1 MKCPFCEFL
10 NTQVKD
16 SRSSDDNSSIKRR
29 RICNN
34 CGAKFITYEMLEVR
48 EIMVIKRSGAKRPF
62 DIQKLLRSLEIATR
76 KRNIENDLLNKIAS
90 NIVKKLQKFGEGEV
104 ESKII
109 GELVMNELIKVDQV
123 AYVRYASVY
132 MDFKE
137 VKDFKGL
144 IQILDHKASD
154 KEDN

>member
-1 MKCPFCEFL
+1 
-10 NTQVKD
+10 
-16 SRSSDDNSSIKRR
+16 
-29 RICNN
+29 
-34 CGAKFITYEMLEVR
+34 MLEVR
-48 EIMVIKRSGAKRPF
+48 EIMVIKRSGSKRPF

-76 KRNIENDLLNKIAS
+76 KRNIENELLNKIAS
-90 NIVKKLQKFGEGEV
+90 SIVKKLQKFGEGEV

-144 IQILDHKASD
+144 IQTLDHKTSD
-154 KEDN
+154 KESN

>member
-1 MKCPFCEFL
+1 MKCPFCGFL
-10 NTQVKD
+10 STQVKD
-16 SRSSDDNSSIKRR
+16 SRPSDDNSSIKRR

-34 CGAKFITYEMLEVR
+34 CGAKFTTYERIEVR
-48 EIMVIKRSGAKRPF
+48 EVMVIKRNGSKRPF

-76 KRNIENDLLNKIAS
+76 KRSIDQDSLDQIVS

-104 ESKII
+104 ETKII
-109 GELVMNELIKVDQV
+109 GELVMGELIKIDQV

-137 VKDFKGL
+137 VKDFKEL
-144 IQILDHKASD
+144 VQILDLKTD
-154 KEDN
+154 D

>member
-29 RICNN
+29 IICNN
-34 CGAKFITYEMLEVR
+34 CGAKFITYEMLELR
-48 EIMVIKRSGAKRPF
+48 EIMVIKRSGSKRPF

-76 KRNIENDLLNKIAS
+76 KRNIENELLNKIAS
-90 NIVKKLQKFGEGEV
+90 SIVKKLQKFGEGEV

-137 VKDFKGL
+137 VQDFKGL
-144 IQILDHKASD
+144 IQTLDHKISD
-154 KEDN
+154 KESN

>member
-1 MKCPFCEFL
+1 MV
-10 NTQVKD
+10 QKD
-16 SRSSDDNSSIKRR
+16 HLMYKKI
-29 RICNN
+29 
-34 CGAKFITYEMLEVR
+34 
-48 EIMVIKRSGAKRPF
+48 
-62 DIQKLLRSLEIATR
+62 LRSLEIATR
-76 KRNIENDLLNKIAS
+76 KRNIENEFLNKIAS

-109 GELVMNELIKVDQV
+109 GELVMSELIKVDQV

-144 IQILDHKASD
+144 IQILDHKISD
-154 KEDN
+154 KESN

>member
-1 MKCPFCEFL
+1 
-10 NTQVKD
+10 
-16 SRSSDDNSSIKRR
+16 
-29 RICNN
+29 
-34 CGAKFITYEMLEVR
+34 
-48 EIMVIKRSGAKRPF
+48 MVIKRSGSKRPF

-76 KRNIENDLLNKIAS
+76 KRNIENELLNKIAS

-144 IQILDHKASD
+144 IQTLDHKTGD
-154 KEDN
+154 KESN

>member
-34 CGAKFITYEMLEVR
+34 CGAKFTTYEMLEVQ
-48 EIMVIKRSGAKRPF
+48 EIMVVKRNGSKRPF
-62 DIQKLLRSLEIATR
+62 DVQKILRSLEIATR
-76 KRNIENDLLNKIAS
+76 KRNIENEFLNKIAS

-109 GELVMNELIKVDQV
+109 GELVMSELIKVDQV

-144 IQILDHKASD
+144 IQILDHKISG
-154 KEDN
+154 KENN